1 MMPIATPIDHSPARR
16 AASRLSAG
24 RPARPLARGLT
35 LVELLV
41 GITLGLFIVLA
52 LVTLYVNVSRTNT
65 EMSKTNQ
72 LIENGRFAMQ
82 LLREDVAHAGFWG
95 PIDALEATAVP
106 DPCAA
111 YATWDAAHKV
121 NVLAIPVLGYQDG
134 SPYAAC
140 GGGLASVAA
149 NSDVLFVTHA
159 STCVVGAGCEG
170 AGDTGPHIQVSGC
183 RTDVVNPD
191 PAYLV
196 DTTANMDARPVK
208 VRIRDCA
215 TEAPRR
221 RIVSNIY
228 YVANNASGVP
238 SLMRMSY
245 ANGAYGSA
253 QAVVDGIEA
262 FKVEYGI
269 DDLGSNGLP
278 VSASNPGDGNA
289 DRYQAC
295 TTATPCDLAD
305 LQNAVVVKVHLLA
318 RNLEPTAGHVDSKAY
333 TVGPLAIA
341 AKNDAY
347 KRHVFSTTVRLVNP
361 SSRRETP

>member
-1 MMPIATPIDHSPARR
+1 MAAPIFLLPAQRAKDRPLARR
-16 AASRLSAG
+16 
-24 RPARPLARGLT
+24 PAQLFARGLT

-41 GITLGLFIVLA
+41 GIALGLFIVLA
-52 LVTLYVNVSRTNT
+52 LITLYVNVSRTNT

-82 LLREDVAHAGFWG
+82 LLQEDVAHAGFWG
-95 PIDALEATAVP
+95 PIVTSAPTAVP
-106 DPCAA
+106 DPCRA
-111 YATWDAAHKV
+111 YATWDDPHVV
-121 NVLAIPVLGYQDG
+121 NVLSVPVQGYQDG
-134 SPYAAC
+134 TPYAAC
-140 GGGLASVAA
+140 GSGLSSVVA

-170 AGDTGPHIQVSGC
+170 SGDTGPHIQVSGC

-196 DTTANMDARPVK
+196 ATTAQMDARAVK
-208 VRIRDCA
+208 IRGKDCA
-215 TEAPRR
+215 TEVPRR
-221 RIVSNIY
+221 GIISNIY

-245 ANGAYGSA
+245 ANGAYGST
-253 QAVVDGIEA
+253 QALVDGIEA

-278 VSASNPGDGNA
+278 ISNTNPADGNA

-295 TTATPCDLAD
+295 TAATPCDLAD
-305 LQNAVVVKVHLLA
+305 LENAVVVKLHLLA
-318 RNLEPTAGHVDSKAY
+318 RNLEPTAGHVDRKSY
-333 TVGPLAIA
+333 MVGPLAVA

-347 KRHVFSTTVRLVNP
+347 KRHVFTTTVRLVNP
-361 SSRRETP
+361 SSRREW